1 MKNKWIKLLVW
12 AIGGCAVVYLYLQYS
27 GKLNKD
33 HIVLQQG
40 KTNKVT
46 LKDSLWIEESTC
58 RGCAYENSTSFD
70 IEDTAGIVRLVSI
83 KTTDETSSGTDGGS
97 ISKTLILVPTAEGS
111 TTIKQYKYYG
121 EQMTAKDSARYKTY
135 SIEIKKQ

>member
-1 MKNKWIKLLVW
+1 MKKNKWMKFVIW

-27 GKLNKD
+27 GKLDKN

-40 KTNKVT
+40 KTNTVS
-46 LKDSLWIEESTC
+46 LKDSLWIAESTC

-70 IEDTAGIVRLVSI
+70 IEDTAGLVRLVSI
-83 KTTDETSSGTDGGS
+83 KTTDETAADTDGGS
-97 ISKTLILVPTAEGS
+97 ISKTLILVPTAVGT

-121 EQMTAKDSARYKTY
+121 TQMTAKDSANYKTY
-135 SIEIKKQ
+135 SIEIKN

>member
-1 MKNKWIKLLVW
+1 MRKNKWMKFVIW

-27 GKLNKD
+27 GKLDKN

-40 KTNKVT
+40 KTNTVK
-46 LKDSLWIEESTC
+46 LKDSLWIAESTC

-70 IEDTAGIVRLVSI
+70 IEDTAGLVKLVSI
-83 KTTDETSSGTDGGS
+83 KTTDETAADTDGGG
-97 ISKTLILVPTAEGS
+97 ISKTLVLVPTAVGT

-121 EQMTAKDSARYKTY
+121 TQMTAKDSANYKTY
-135 SIEIKKQ
+135 SIEIKN